1 MTPRDR
7 GRLRLSLARYQGVLF
22 LALVAA
28 PLALA
33 ALVLGRSSD
42 TDMTTGI
49 GLPLYGNGR
58 VPIWVLLC
66 MYVAT
71 ITGPLLSWSH
81 ADIEVSSSRFA
92 GVSLHVPHVLALSLA
107 LITLLAVSSG
117 PSSADAL
124 FWVASSMAAAN
135 LWALL
140 ARQLAWA
147 GVLLSEVVVLSML
160 LQDRLTVWR
169 GPVEAGSATLVW
181 ICLALA
187 NIHRQARLSRR

>member
-1 MTPRDR
+1 
-7 GRLRLSLARYQGVLF
+7 
-22 LALVAA
+22 
-28 PLALA
+28 
-33 ALVLGRSSD
+33 
-42 TDMTTGI
+42 MTTGI
-49 GLPLYGNGR
+49 GFPLYGNGT

-81 ADIEVSSSRFA
+81 ADIEVGALARFVR
-92 GVSLHVPHVLALSLA
+92 VSLHVPHVLALSLA

-117 PSSADAL
+117 PSGADAL

-140 ARQLAWA
+140 ARQQAWA
-147 GVLLSEVVVLSML
+147 GVLLSAVVVLSML
-160 LQDRLTVWR
+160 LQDRLDRLAGPRR
-169 GPVEAGSATLVW
+169 GRILATLAW
-181 ICLALA
+181 ISLALA